1 MSVTDTFRGAKSGL
15 AFLFA
20 YQNTVAQAIG
30 MERAMTLNTA
40 MVQSFG
46 AAQGKQLSKQLDM
59 EEIPPH
65 MAGSLAGE
73 FLEQSL
79 GIRTEA
85 AEGDTQEAVIKVG
98 RCPIYEAAQAL
109 GMEHDAIEAL
119 CRAGS
124 MPYMDALIKQLN
136 PDLDYDLRRFRASA
150 DGSCI
155 ELIAVNGR

>member
-1 MSVTDTFRGAKSGL
+1 L

-30 MERAMTLNTA
+30 MERAMALNTA

-46 AAQGKQLSKQLDM
+46 AAQGKELRKRLDI
-59 EEIPPH
+59 EEIPPK

-79 GIRTEA
+79 GIRTQA
-85 AEGDTQEAVIKVG
+85 AEGHAERAVIDVG
-98 RCPIYEAAQAL
+98 RCPIYEAAEAL
-109 GMEHDAIEAL
+109 GMEHEAIEAL

-124 MPYMDALIKQLN
+124 IPYMDALIKQLN
-136 PDLDYDLRRFRASA
+136 PDLDYDLSRFRPSA
-150 DGSCI
+150 DASCFEMI
-155 ELIAVNGR
+155 VVDGG